1 MTKHGTFDFERVRAR
16 AVRVIAPLKPADEH
30 SVAPKDMLFSAKKTS
45 ASQQLPAPYL
55 VYFLLVDLLG
65 YKDLGRWE
73 KLAYSIPVDFN
84 GTAYLVEHRK
94 FGLGL
99 FAADPETQEEDAT
112 VVVCLI
118 QKAVKAARPYFEYL
132 ANEAAEGSKLNVANH
147 SRSLYERFDFLRRI
161 YREKT
166 GEAETRKDER
176 ILEEGTDEKG
186 WMRWQS
192 VHIPAWELKRE
203 ARWLGLSAV
212 EAFFSWTEHV
222 FIHIAILSGACTTG
236 REVSDLAGAGWSE
249 KFKAALDIDEPE
261 TRALYDE
268 LTSIRRQL
276 RNHVAHGAFGKDGQ
290 AFSFHSSAGAVP
302 LLLPYRRNREPFR
315 FGSGAELDPT
325 QAFDAIARFES
336 YLWSGRRARVKQYI
350 QDYELPAILSM
361 SADGTYERARSSDQD
376 MVDFTEHLIAQMDN
390 AANMDW

>member
-1 MTKHGTFDFERVRAR
+1 MKKHGTFDVERVRAR
-16 AVRVIAPLKPADEH
+16 AVRVIAPLKPADGH
-30 SVAPKDMLFSAKKTS
+30 SVAPKDMLFSARKTS
-45 ASQQLPAPYL
+45 ASRQLPEPYL

-99 FAADPETQEEDAT
+99 FAADPETQEEAAT
-112 VVVCLI
+112 VVVSLI

-132 ANEAAEGSKLNVANH
+132 ANEAAEGSKLNVAND
-147 SRSLYERFDFLRRI
+147 SRSLYKRFDFLRRL
-161 YREKT
+161 YRERAD
-166 GEAETRKDER
+166 EAETRKDER
-176 ILEEGTDEKG
+176 IIEEGTDDSG
-186 WMRWQS
+186 RMRWQS
-192 VHIPAWELKRE
+192 VRMPASELKRE

-222 FIHIAILSGACTTG
+222 FIHIAILRGACTTG
-236 REVSDLAGAGWSE
+236 RKVSDLAGAKWLE
-249 KFKAALDIDEPE
+249 KFKAALDISEPE
-261 TRALYDE
+261 ARALYDE

-290 AFSFHSSAGAVP
+290 ALSFHSSAGAVP
-302 LLLPYRRNREPFR
+302 LLLPHRRNRESFR
-315 FGSGAELDPT
+315 FGSGADLDPT
-325 QAFDAIARFES
+325 EAFDTISRFES
-336 YLWSGRRARVKQYI
+336 YLWSGQRARVKQYI
-350 QDYELPAILSM
+350 QEYELPAILSM
-361 SADGTYERARSSDQD
+361 SADGTYERARLSDQD
-376 MVDFTEHLIAQMDN
+376 MVDFTEHLVVKMDD